1 MLSRV
6 LCVFLAVG
14 PAWADEPPSTP
25 TSATPAPSS
34 TDTAVAPSS
43 TDTAVAPVTPP
54 ATPPATPRSEPVVPP
69 AAPTSSPAAS
79 TPSPNTIAP
88 PSTTT
93 PTPPSTT
100 PTTQTTQTT
109 PPARRIGDPVPLT
122 LREPTMRAGSLMVG
136 ARYGLVGTGP
146 TRFVDD
152 VRVSLTDH
160 LELRTALSPW
170 PTALMV
176 RGRLGSQQGD
186 LGALLLEG
194 GLAYFD
200 AGVRIVPD
208 TGEPNVGIRAHFEGS
223 AGWTKHIAERTAVA
237 AFVHY
242 RERLSML
249 DDDDQRAVAVDAHV
263 TYDLLDALAVSAGVG
278 VASTLGTPVREVVVN
293 FVETD
298 RPGISHLLA
307 RDDGG
312 EQSVTIPLTMT
323 YGRVDSFDVDR
334 FCTPRV
340 WPPPG
345 VLFGA
350 GLRFRI
356 EPLPRFKR

>member
-1 MLSRV
+1 M
-6 LCVFLAVG
+6 
-14 PAWADEPPSTP
+14 
-25 TSATPAPSS
+25 
-34 TDTAVAPSS
+34 
-43 TDTAVAPVTPP
+43 PV
-54 ATPPATPRSEPVVPP
+54 P
-69 AAPTSSPAAS
+69 AAPAT
-79 TPSPNTIAP
+79 
-88 PSTTT
+88 
-93 PTPPSTT
+93 
-100 PTTQTTQTT
+100 
-109 PPARRIGDPVPLT
+109 RRIGDPVPLT
-122 LREPTMRAGSLMVG
+122 LREPTLRAGSLMVG

-152 VRVSLTDH
+152 VRVSLTDNI
-160 LELRTALSPW
+160 ELRTALSPW

-176 RGRLGSQQGD
+176 RGRLGAQQGEH
-186 LGALLLEG
+186 GALLVEG

-208 TGEPNVGIRAHFEGS
+208 TGEPNVGVRAHLEGS
-223 AGWTKHIAERTAVA
+223 AGWTKRVVERTAVA
-237 AFVHY
+237 AFVRY

-263 TYDLLDALAVSAGVG
+263 TYDLLDTLALSAGLG
-278 VASTLGTPVREVVVN
+278 VASTIGTPVREVVVN

-323 YGRVDSFDVDR
+323 YGRVDSFDVDL
-334 FCTPRV
+334 FCTTRV
-340 WPPPG
+340 WPEPG

-356 EPLPRFKR
+356 EPLPWFKR